1 MSKPLLAAILSVSST
16 TLSDAEKHFLEQS
29 NPLGISLFAR
39 NISSPQQLKHL
50 VNEIKNCIGRS
61 DVLIA
66 IDQEGGR
73 VRRLGEPDFR
83 PYAGQETLG
92 RLYTEQNKAA
102 AIEACTM
109 HATLISQD
117 LRRLGINLNYAPVLD
132 LRHTDT
138 SPALSSRCFS
148 DQASIVTALGKIM
161 VDTYISQ
168 AIIPCIKHLPGHGRA
183 SVDPHLNL
191 PIIHTP
197 LAELE
202 TDFAP
207 FRTLNYAPCGMT
219 AHIIIPELDSS
230 RPITQSPQGIDF
242 IRSNLGFKGFLIS
255 DALDMHALQGSLA
268 DKTQTSLS
276 AGCDAICYCGGVL
289 SDMEQIAATKPF
301 LSDDS
306 QARFADLFRIL
317 ASSPADSPVSKA
329 RYQALVGSITPY
341 QETYDATEVLFQMN
355 LAKK

>member
-16 TLSDAEKHFLEQS
+16 TLSDAEKHFLEHS

-39 NISSPQQLKHL
+39 NISSPRQLKQL
-50 VNEIKNCIGRS
+50 VCDIKTCIGRS

-92 RLYTEQNKAA
+92 RLYTEQNQAA
-102 AIEACTM
+102 AIEACTLQ
-109 HATLISQD
+109 AALISQD

-132 LRHTDT
+132 LRYTDT

-148 DQASIVTALGKIM
+148 DQASIVTA
-161 VDTYISQ
+161 
-168 AIIPCIKHLPGHGRA
+168 

-191 PIIHTP
+191 PIIRTP

-202 TDFAP
+202 ADFAP
-207 FRTLNYAPCGMT
+207 FRALNYAPCGMT

-242 IRSNLGFKGFLIS
+242 IRTNLGFKGFLIS

-276 AGCDAICYCGGVL
+276 AGCDAVCYCGGVL
-289 SDMEQIAATKPF
+289 SDMEQIASTKPF
-301 LSDDS
+301 VSEAS

-317 ASSPADSPVSKA
+317 ASSPADSPVSEA

-355 LAKK
+355 QAKK